1 MTVPE
6 VTVTV
11 NSTQA
16 SSLTQSITLER
27 FALYNYT
34 PDDTLELTFQPG
46 NHSLGVELNVSST
59 KRFIMQGLSSE
70 DYNVTHFLV
79 VCNEQGNFILVEIIS
94 VEIRN
99 LTFIDCVLR
108 IDNVSDVIISNC
120 RFLAYQTGSLST
132 LTAIVSYAN
141 ITNVKFN
148 NSISAFG
155 LLPFQS
161 VSSNTDCTHSNLTRE
176 HTVCYLNYE
185 LKRSSIA
192 IFIQSTVNFIGTT
205 TFHNNILGGDGGAI
219 YGENSTLRIHGK
231 LQINHNIAKKGG
243 GIYLNG
249 SELTVCSGTCTLTR
263 NTAHD
268 SGGAMYVFDS
278 TVRLNGTGE
287 MIISHNKA
295 NQGGGISFE
304 GNSQL
309 DLIPNTSCE
318 YSANSSGYSNISFV
332 DNVARMN
339 GGGILF
345 RPDDTNS
352 ASCSTWLIYETLESQ
367 EENKPFMFINN
378 FAMSGSVLYID
389 LSRDCDGNTYCYDD
403 YLISNCSSLFDVIQS
418 LTQTE
423 INEGDIASNAVDI
436 CFYQNMEPNCSLAV
450 LNKDIV
456 KGNPLTLEV
465 LTVDVFNHGVNATI
479 YTSIANNTNNNNITA
494 NDTKTENNKN
504 YYNFTLGEGQ
514 KFQSTGNECTSLT
527 FTIYSRVVRIRN
539 NIYLDMQ
546 LSNKSG
552 ALCTRQH
559 KRINISFPTNCSCPI
574 GLEVKQRDIRNC
586 QCTSIDKLQHY
597 IEVFKN
603 NKNNVYYFSRITNCW
618 IGYDCHNK
626 TSLILHPTC
635 PYDYC
640 NTPLLTNKRYERINL
655 NFSNGRDAQC
665 ANNRSGLLCGCC
677 KEGLTISA
685 STSQCLKCSAHWK
698 VILSFVTLY
707 ILFIGVA
714 TGLLVLWLN
723 LTVQSGMINGLI
735 FYANIVFVNQQTY
748 LPSTD
753 KRALSVFINY
763 LNLNF
768 LSGINTCIH
777 KDMNEYVKTWLLIA
791 LPLYT
796 VTTSGIIITIMKLS
810 SKCSQFMSKR
820 NPINVL
826 ATLALLCYTNLLHT
840 SIRVFSY
847 ANIVNFD
854 KGYHKIVWRPDPSVD
869 FFLGKH
875 FPLAICAFIIF
886 TVGLGYAVLLFFW
899 QWIVRS
905 QKKCILKWT
914 RNETCQA
921 LMEAYLA
928 PYRPE
933 YHYWTG
939 LLLFIRIIIIIIA
952 AIPDGGHHS
961 LLAIVIVI
969 AILFLIK
976 AYLGKRLYKKRLLDY
991 FETTS
996 YFNLLLFSVALF
1008 PFQNNPR
1015 GHKAAASISFA
1026 IALVMFIIVISY
1038 HIHLNL
1044 HKIWWYQR
1052 LQEFLE
1058 QRIINRIK
1066 ARLMKKERILSRTY
1080 SLNIELESDTSATTT
1095 EVGLDDEVQRSKN
1108 YVTPQSGLGDDQ
1120 PKQNKN
1126 KQTTHYN
1133 ILQSDKSY
1141 NSYRLR
1147 ESLLQEHYGDFNVL

>member
-27 FALYNYT
+27 FALNNYT

-70 DYNVTHFLV
+70 DYNVTHSLI
-79 VCNEQGNFILVEIIS
+79 VCNEQGNFILVEIVS
-94 VEIRN
+94 VEIRK
-99 LTFIDCVLR
+99 LTFIDCGLR
-108 IDNVSDVIISNC
+108 IVNVCDVIVSDCI
-120 RFLAYQTGSLST
+120 FLVYQTGSLLT
-132 LTAIVSYAN
+132 LTAIASYAN
-141 ITNVKFN
+141 ITDVKFN
-148 NSISAFG
+148 NSISTFG

-176 HTVCYLNYE
+176 HTVCYSNYE

-192 IFIQSTVNFIGTT
+192 AFIQSTVNFNGMT
-205 TFHNNILGGDGGAI
+205 TFHNNILGGNGGAI

-249 SELTVCSGTCTLTR
+249 SELTVCNGTCTFTR

-278 TVRLNGTGE
+278 TVRLNGTGV

-304 GNSQL
+304 GNSQF
-309 DLIPNTSCE
+309 DLIPNASCE
-318 YSANSSGYSNISFV
+318 YRANSSGFFNISFV
-332 DNVARMN
+332 ENVARMN
-339 GGGILF
+339 GGGIFL
-345 RPDDTNS
+345 RPDDTNL
-352 ASCSTWLIYETLESQ
+352 ASCSTWLIYETLN
-367 EENKPFMFINN
+367 NKPFLFINN

-389 LSRDCDGNTYCYDD
+389 LSRDSDGNSCCYDD
-403 YLISNCSSLFDVIQS
+403 NLISDCSSLFGVIQS

-423 INEGDIASNAVDI
+423 LNEGEIASNAVDI
-436 CFYQNMEPNCSLAV
+436 CFCQNMEPNCSLPT
-450 LNKDIV
+450 LNKDI
-456 KGNPLTLEV
+456 KNGKPLTVEV
-465 LTVDVFNHGVNATI
+465 LTVDIFNHGVNATV
-479 YTSIANNTNNNNITA
+479 YTSIANNTKMKKE
-494 NDTKTENNKN
+494 DKFK
-504 YYNFTLGEGQ
+504 YKFTLGEGQ
-514 KFQSTGNECTSLT
+514 KFQSTSTECTNLT
-527 FTIYSRVVRIRN
+527 FTVYSRVAPIHK

-546 LSNKSG
+546 LCKKYD
-552 ALCTRQH
+552 ALCTKHH
-559 KRINISFPTNCSCPI
+559 KRINIGFPNCNCPT
-574 GLEVKQRDIRNC
+574 GLEVNQRDIRNC
-586 QCTSIDKLQHY
+586 PCISSPKLQRY
-597 IEVFKN
+597 IEVFKEN
-603 NKNNVYYFSRITNCW
+603 GTFYFSRITNCW
-618 IGYDCHNK
+618 IGCDNK
-626 TSLILHPTC
+626 TDPIVYPTC

-640 NTPLLTNKRYERINL
+640 NTPLLTNKKYERINL
-655 NFSNGRDAQC
+655 NIPNGRDAQC
-665 ANNRSGLLCGCC
+665 ANNRSGLLCGRC
-677 KEGLTISA
+677 KKGLTISV

-698 VILSFVTLY
+698 IILSFVTLY
-707 ILFIGVA
+707 ILFIGIA

-810 SKCSQFMSKR
+810 SKCSLFMNKR

-921 LMEAYLA
+921 LMEAYLT

-1080 SLNIELESDTSATTT
+1080 SLNIKLESDTSATTT